1 MLSRFFRNVIALAAL
16 MLSALWALT
25 YSRHPADRSHS
36 WVWEVAI
43 ILTAGVLVA
52 VWVLWF
58 ARDPATWVAAG
69 RTMGFKS
76 VYSERLPR
84 PPFAMPE
91 HIADV
96 LGRTGPE
103 FDLYLAHR
111 CRQILVSIPTRTLST
126 DDDDRDSPPLFD
138 NREQSLTE
146 PYPVETF
153 ALIQSRGL
161 KLPEFHLQ
169 PEGIADKLL
178 DRADVDFDS
187 HPKFS
192 RRYRLWGWSETE
204 IRRFFT
210 PALLDFLAE
219 RPGWNLEGHGGWL
232 LIRRENRLVSAQ
244 ELSAFVREVLELH
257 AALAD
262 ACA

>member
-1 MLSRFFRNVIALAAL
+1 MLSRFFRNIIALAAL
-16 MLSALWALT
+16 VISALWALT
-25 YSRHPADRSHS
+25 YSRPPAGRGHS
-36 WVWEVAI
+36 WLWEVAI
-43 ILTAGVLVA
+43 ILTAVVLVA
-52 VWVLWF
+52 VWVLCF

-84 PPFAMPE
+84 PPFALPE

-111 CRQILVSIPTRTLST
+111 CQQLLVSIPTRTLAT
-126 DDDDRDSPPLFD
+126 DDDRDSPPLFD
-138 NREQSLTE
+138 NTEKSLTE

-153 ALIQSRGL
+153 ALIHSR
-161 KLPEFHLQ
+161 KLMLPRFQLM
-169 PEGIADKLL
+169 PEGIMDKLL
-178 DRADVDFDS
+178 DRVDVDFDS

-192 RRYRLWGWSETE
+192 RRYRLWGWSEPE
-204 IRRFFT
+204 IRQFFN

-219 RPGWNLEGHGGWL
+219 RPGWSLDGDGGWL
-232 LIRRENRLVSAQ
+232 LLHQENRLVSAQ
-244 ELSAFVREVLELH
+244 ELAGFVREVLELH